1 MNRNKLE
8 HFTYSELREIAKE
21 MDIPI
26 RRSKDDLIS
35 DILTEFKE
43 YEKYKREKIEK
54 YTRYG
59 QLGNPGKEGIT
70 YSVTTRDGTEYAMKT
85 FKKSKSSERLV
96 KEAELQ
102 KMAADQDIAPNIIDL
117 DTVSKFIV
125 MEKMDTHL
133 YDLIKKQGDVT
144 LNQQKQ
150 LIGIYKKLDKA
161 GVFHGDPNPLNYM
174 YSGKKLY
181 IIDFG
186 RAKEIT
192 RGLIKKLGTS
202 TPNLH
207 IMTLG
212 MILKLK
218 DIGFPESSYTYLV
231 KYLPD
236 EYQDRFV

>member
-1 MNRNKLE
+1 MNRNKLDQ
-8 HFTYSELREIAKE
+8 FTYSELKEIARE
-21 MDIPI
+21 MEIPI
-26 RRSKDDLIS
+26 RRSRDDLIS
-35 DILTEFKE
+35 DILVEFKE

-54 YTRYG
+54 YTRHD

-85 FKKSKSSERLV
+85 FKKSKSSERLI

-102 KMAADQDIAPNIIDL
+102 KMAADQDVAPNIIDL

-125 MEKMDTHL
+125 MEKMDSHL
-133 YDLIKKQGDVT
+133 YDLMKKQGGLT
-144 LNQQKQ
+144 QAQQKQ
-150 LIGIYKKLDKA
+150 LIRIYKKLDKA

-174 YSGKKLY
+174 FKDKKLY

-186 RAKEIT
+186 HAKEVT
-192 RGLIKKLGTS
+192 TGLVKKLGTR

-207 IMTLG
+207 VMTLG

-218 DIGFPESSYTYLV
+218 DIGCPESSYTYLA

-236 EYQDRFV
+236 EYQDRFI